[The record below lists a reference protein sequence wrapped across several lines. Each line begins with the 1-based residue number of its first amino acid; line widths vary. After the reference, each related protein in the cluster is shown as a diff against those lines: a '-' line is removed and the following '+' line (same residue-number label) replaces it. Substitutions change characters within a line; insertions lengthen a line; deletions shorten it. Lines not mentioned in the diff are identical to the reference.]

1 MGLFG
6 SKPVYSHK
14 TDEQLWYEISE
25 NLTELSRRDEVN
37 YRVRAT
43 RDSVKQKLISLG
55 LFEEKTKIK
64 EGRQPKKPPKL

>member
-43 RDSVKQKLISLG
+43 RDSVKQKLKSLG
-55 LFEEKTKIK
+55 LFEEKK
-64 EGRQPKKPPKL
+64 PKKPPKL

>member
-6 SKPVYSHK
+6 SKSVYSHK

-55 LFEEKTKIK
+55 LFEEKK
-64 EGRQPKKPPKL
+64 PKKPPKL

>member
-6 SKPVYSHK
+6 SKPVYQHK

-43 RDSVKQKLISLG
+43 RDSVKQKLKSLG
-55 LFEEKTKIK
+55 LFEEAK
-64 EGRQPKKPPKL
+64 PLNPPKL

>member
-55 LFEEKTKIK
+55 LFEEKK
-64 EGRQPKKPPKL
+64 PKKPPKI

>member
-55 LFEEKTKIK
+55 LFEEKKTIK